1 MKRLM
6 DTYRRSVYDRTF
18 LVAVGASLVFLCA
31 GLAASFYA
39 GIYATDRASNY
50 VADLV
55 LSNTP
60 VFNVD
65 GLFIYGTE
73 LFVIFLIAVAVWLPR
88 TIPFTAF
95 SLGLFYFVRAGFI
108 SLTHIGPFPDRIAL
122 DPGSIMT
129 RFIGGGD
136 LFFSGHT
143 GAPFLLALIF
153 WQVRPL
159 RYIFLAWSGFFAVV
173 VLLGHLHYSIDVASA
188 YFITYTIF
196 ILSGFLFKG
205 YHALFQQGLEAG
217 GPEPVIKT

>member
-1 MKRLM
+1 MSTFM
-6 DTYRRSVYDRTF
+6 DTYRRSVYDRPF
-18 LVAVGASLVFLCA
+18 LMALGASLVFLCI

-55 LSNTP
+55 LSNVP
-60 VFNVD
+60 VFNVES
-65 GLFIYGTE
+65 LFIYGTE
-73 LFVIFLIAVAVWLPR
+73 LFVIFLIAVAIWRPR
-88 TIPFTAF
+88 TVPFSAF
-95 SLGLFYFVRAGFI
+95 SLGLFYFIRAGFI
-108 SLTHIGPFPDRIAL
+108 ILTHIGPFPDRVAL
-122 DPGSIMT
+122 DPGSIIT

-159 RYIFLAWSGFFAVV
+159 RHIFLAWSVFFAVV

-196 ILSGFLFKG
+196 VLSEFLFKK
-205 YHALFQQGLEAG
+205 YHMLFYRGLEEESAA
-217 GPEPVIKT
+217 